1 MLCPLFHWREDISCI
16 WIKLMIF
23 FHTLLIAPTVV
34 LILAMVFL
42 HRFPAPR
49 PQNPQ
54 ILLKK
59 DIFILTFKS
68 SRLSL
73 IITYRIQSTV
83 PSERHPTSCSSLGL
97 LLSRTAGHFSFWDFP
112 LLITA
117 PPPAWVL
124 LFSGF
129 HFLLFLVFL
138 PYFLDILE

>member
-42 HRFPAPR
+42 HRFPAPP

-97 LLSRTAGHFSFWDFP
+97 LLYRTAGHFSFWDFP